1 MRPVSDES
9 ERRLTG
15 AIERAASAV
24 AAGGGDCSGTLARE
38 LLAEGVDGRFAK
50 VASDSFNK
58 RLTVLRLSRLDDD
71 RRPDSFPLAD
81 ADEVR
86 AAMGM
91 PTMGKTASAEDR
103 SADLRRGAFEM
114 RVVPRPMAKV
124 AAATP
129 ERAPR
134 QGILDGP
141 GGLERLERTAA
152 SLLESQEAF
161 IRGGMAKLAAMGRDE
176 ERMREELSD
185 ELSRAGGGV
194 RQKLANAYGERLTSV
209 MPELGAER
217 VHPGVPER
225 SPVFA
230 KAAALMDLHEEIDEL
245 HGVMEEHARGVEELV
260 AGASL
265 LAMAKEAA
273 TEPDKPSVLADIVGG
288 GTDLV
293 GNVING
299 PVKTTVDALLGV
311 GRAVEEQRMRHNSLR
326 PDAIITSKFLT
337 GDRYLD
343 RLVSWSDVAAD
354 PALAIYPAEQVFGVT
369 QKVMNLHPA
378 LERPDQREALKAIV
392 GQVLAQNGRIAP
404 QDHAAAM
411 VALKD
416 VGKALGATDKA
427 RAAVEALDKAEAPS
441 DAPTLITENLAASMT
456 SLPKSD
462 PGAERMVKGL
472 STAARKG
479 KNLAV
484 YGMTSADSLTVPDHV
499 RMLDALRD
507 RAKSLGYSP
516 VVTKDSDGTFRVVF
530 ANSAGEQVE
539 VGKMLDIVRSVRV

>member
-185 ELSRAGGGV
+185 ELSRAGDGV
-194 RQKLANAYGERLTSV
+194 RQKLANAYGERLTSI

-217 VHPGVPER
+217 VRPGVPER

-273 TEPDKPSVLADIVGG
+273 TEPDKSSVLEDIVGG

-299 PVKTTVDALLGV
+299 PVRTTVDAMLGV

-404 QDHAAAM
+404 QDHAAVM

-416 VGKALGATDKA
+416 IGKSIGATEKA
-427 RAAVEALDKAEAPS
+427 RAAVEALEAEAPS

-456 SLPKSD
+456 SLPKQD
-462 PGAERMVKGL
+462 PGAERMMKGL

-484 YGMTSADSLTVPDHV
+484 YGMTSSDSLSTTDQM

-530 ANSAGEQVE
+530 ANSNGEQVK
-539 VGKMLDIVRSVRV
+539 VDKMLDIVRSVRV

>member
-176 ERMREELSD
+176 ERMRD
-185 ELSRAGGGV
+185 ELSRAGDGV

-209 MPELGAER
+209 MPELGAVR
-217 VHPGVPER
+217 VRPGVPER

-273 TEPDKPSVLADIVGG
+273 TEPDKSSVLEDIVGG

-299 PVKTTVDALLGV
+299 PVKTTVDAMLGV

-354 PALAIYPAEQVFGVT
+354 PALAIYPAEQVCGVT

-404 QDHAAAM
+404 QDHAAVM

-416 VGKALGATDKA
+416 IGKAIGATEKA
-427 RAAVEALDKAEAPS
+427 RAAASALDKAEAPTN
-441 DAPTLITENLAASMT
+441 APQLITENLAASMT
-456 SLPKSD
+456 SLPKQD

-472 STAARKG
+472 AGAARKG

-484 YGMTSADSLTVPDHV
+484 YGMASSDSLSTTDQM

-507 RAKSLGYSP
+507 RAKTLGYSP
-516 VVTKDSDGTFRVVF
+516 IVTKDSDGTFRVVF
-530 ANSAGEQVE
+530 ANSDGKQVK
-539 VGKMLDIVRSVRV
+539 VDKMLDIVRNVRV